1 MRLVLFFFF
10 CKVWWDPRT
19 GGRSPGRIGGRRG
32 EAGEERVESG
42 SSKRIKSVWE
52 KQGEIMQNCLIFRSR
67 KRT

>member
-1 MRLVLFFFF
+1 MGSKDR
-10 CKVWWDPRT
+10 
-19 GGRSPGRIGGRRG
+19 GGSPGRIGGRRG

-42 SSKRIKSVWE
+42 SSKRIKSEWE